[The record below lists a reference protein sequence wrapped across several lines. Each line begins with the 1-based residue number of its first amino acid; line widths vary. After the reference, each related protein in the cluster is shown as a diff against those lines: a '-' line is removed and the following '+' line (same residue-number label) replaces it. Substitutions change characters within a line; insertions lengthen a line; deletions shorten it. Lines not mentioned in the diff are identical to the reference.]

1 MLSSSYVYFIAL
13 EVWFQYKGNIF
24 NLWFSCIASFH
35 YIKDLLS
42 VTKIIYLQDISIK
55 NGNNSITQI
64 MYTNL
69 LNRNSFKIC
78 NFVFMLKSQFYASH
92 STLLD
97 EENLNLR
104 KKEKYC
110 FEKGVWC
117 ISITNCKLLWFF
129 SKVSICQTS
138 SAENPP
144 KITAFDLNSTQLN
157 YQKKF

>member
-1 MLSSSYVYFIAL
+1 MKNADYIIIVIIISDIDTLQFNHTSSLSSSYVYFIAL

-64 MYTNL
+64 MFTNL

-104 KKEKYC
+104 KKKNIVL
-110 FEKGVWC
+110 K
-117 ISITNCKLLWFF
+117 
-129 SKVSICQTS
+129 KVSDVFQSLTV
-138 SAENPP
+138 NYYDYFP
-144 KITAFDLNSTQLN
+144 K
-157 YQKKF
+157 